1 MRWHCMC
8 RIMLSACKR
17 MSLVH
22 REVNQLGPFIARD
35 PYAGYSKIRGIY
47 GINYYYSHGE
57 TLHLRPIRRQ
67 CSLLGCDSAPW
78 RVTRR
83 RRICSH
89 MTWTVA
95 G

>member
-8 RIMLSACKR
+8 RVMLSACKR

-35 PYAGYSKIRGIY
+35 PYAGYSKVRGRY

-57 TLHLRPIRRQ
+57 ISIFDRFA
-67 CSLLGCDSAPW
+67 DSA
-78 RVTRR
+78 RCSAVTVYPGNLQD
-83 RRICSH
+83 ID
-89 MTWTVA
+89 
-95 G
+95 